1 MAQRLLID
9 LVLSEELCTDR
20 DHARNLILRGNVY
33 VNGHRASKPA
43 ASVST
48 DAVITLEDNRRA
60 VSRAGQKLE
69 FAFDTWHL
77 DVNDRVAADV
87 GAAGGGFTECLLFH
101 GARRVYAIEAGRG
114 LLNWKIREDSRV
126 VVMEDT
132 NILHMSDLPEAV
144 SFLCIDTAWTPLR
157 RSLPCAA
164 RFLQTG
170 GEAVA
175 LLKPNYELQKPE
187 ALVDGVLTDRR
198 LMEKVVEEFLEWAAI
213 VGWQTRQAIESPV
226 KGDKGNVEFLIHL
239 TRTDDHDGE

>member
-87 GAAGGGFTECLLFH
+87 GGSRRGFH
-101 GARRVYAIEAGRG
+101 GMPALPRRTPGICHRGRQG
-114 LLNWKIREDSRV
+114 TAQL
-126 VVMEDT
+126 EDT
-132 NILHMSDLPEAV
+132 
-144 SFLCIDTAWTPLR
+144 
-157 RSLPCAA
+157 
-164 RFLQTG
+164 
-170 GEAVA
+170 
-175 LLKPNYELQKPE
+175 
-187 ALVDGVLTDRR
+187 
-198 LMEKVVEEFLEWAAI
+198 
-213 VGWQTRQAIESPV
+213 
-226 KGDKGNVEFLIHL
+226 
-239 TRTDDHDGE
+239 